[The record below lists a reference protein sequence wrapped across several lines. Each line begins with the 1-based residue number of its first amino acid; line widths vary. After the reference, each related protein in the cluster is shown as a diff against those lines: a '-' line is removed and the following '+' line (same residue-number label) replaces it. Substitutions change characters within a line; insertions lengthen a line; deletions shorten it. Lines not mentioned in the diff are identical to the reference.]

1 MLSPRHRAELKTA
14 LAHHTADRL
23 AEAAPIYERIHAAA
37 PNDFQINHLLG
48 TLRYQQG
55 RHGEAVALLSE
66 ARRRLPMSAPTH
78 MCLGVALGGL
88 GRHGEAE
95 KALRMAVGLD
105 PKSCDG
111 WANLG
116 AHYAVIGATDEAIES
131 FERTLKIQPGYAHGW
146 TGLGAVLHLAG
157 RCEEA
162 IACHTRA
169 LELEPGNRKARF
181 GRGQALQALH
191 RTDEAL
197 ADFQAHLAVRPE
209 HHQARSFRL
218 FLLNYRDDLSRETLF
233 AEHQAYGRAVEN
245 ETRARGL
252 APSFA
257 QTPDPGRRLR
267 VAFLS
272 PDLRSHSVAYFIE
285 PLLRRLDPDQFEIF
299 LYHDHFSV
307 DDVSRRL
314 RPCAAVWREFVGQGH
329 DVVEQAI
336 RADAPD
342 LLVDLAGHTG
352 FNRLE
357 LFARRLAPVQISYLG
372 YPNTTGLAAMDYRL
386 TDAIADPPGETD
398 RFHTERLVR
407 FAPTAW
413 AYLPPADAP
422 APLPGPAERGEP
434 VTFGSFNALSKASA
448 STLRL
453 WRDVLAATPGSRL
466 LIKSSGMD
474 AARWKS
480 RVAEAGIALDRV
492 ELRSTTPGIP
502 DHLACYAQV
511 DVALDTFPYNGA
523 TTTCEALWMGVPVV
537 TLAGDRHAARVGAS
551 LLTAAGHPEWIAS
564 SPEDYARI
572 AANLAADR
580 SRLASLRSG
589 LRQDLRRSPLLDY
602 PAQAERLGAALRSCW
617 ADWCAEREPA
627 AALAA
632 TG

>member
-1 MLSPRHRAELKTA
+1 
-14 LAHHTADRL
+14 
-23 AEAAPIYERIHAAA
+23 
-37 PNDFQINHLLG
+37 
-48 TLRYQQG
+48 
-55 RHGEAVALLSE
+55 
-66 ARRRLPMSAPTH
+66 
-78 MCLGVALGGL
+78 
-88 GRHGEAE
+88 
-95 KALRMAVGLD
+95 
-105 PKSCDG
+105 
-111 WANLG
+111 
-116 AHYAVIGATDEAIES
+116 
-131 FERTLKIQPGYAHGW
+131 
-146 TGLGAVLHLAG
+146 LHLAG

-162 IACHTRA
+162 VASHTRA
-169 LELEPGNRKARF
+169 LELQPGNRKALF

-191 RTDEAL
+191 RTPEAL
-197 ADFQAHLAVRPE
+197 ADFDAHLLRRPE
-209 HHQARSFRL
+209 HHEARSFRL
-218 FLLNYRDDLSRETLF
+218 FLLNYRDGLSRETLF
-233 AEHQAYGRAVEN
+233 AEHLAYGRAVED
-245 ETRARGL
+245 ETRARAM
-252 APSFA
+252 APRFA
-257 QTPDPGRRLR
+257 QIPDPGRRLR

-272 PDLRSHSVAYFIE
+272 PDLRAHSVAYFIE
-285 PLLRRLDPDQFEIF
+285 PLLQGLDPAQFEII
-299 LYHDHFSV
+299 LYHNHFSV
-307 DDVSRRL
+307 DAVSRRL
-314 RPCAAVWREFVGQGH
+314 RSRAAVWREFVGQGH

-336 RADAPD
+336 RGDSPD
-342 LLVDLAGHTG
+342 VLVDLAGHTG

-422 APLPGPAERGEP
+422 APLPGPAQRGEP

-453 WRDVLAATPGSRL
+453 WRDVLAATPRSRL

-474 AARWKS
+474 PAYWKCRLTEAAIDL
-480 RVAEAGIALDRV
+480 ERV

-537 TLAGDRHAARVGAS
+537 TLAGDRHVARVGAS

-564 SPEDYARI
+564 TPEDYVRI
-572 AANLAADR
+572 ATGLATDR
-580 SRLASLRSG
+580 NRLALLRPG
-589 LRQDLRRSPLLDY
+589 LRQDLRRSSLLDY
-602 PAQAERLGAALRSCW
+602 PAQAERLGGALRSCW
-617 ADWCAEREPA
+617 ADWCAAQEPA